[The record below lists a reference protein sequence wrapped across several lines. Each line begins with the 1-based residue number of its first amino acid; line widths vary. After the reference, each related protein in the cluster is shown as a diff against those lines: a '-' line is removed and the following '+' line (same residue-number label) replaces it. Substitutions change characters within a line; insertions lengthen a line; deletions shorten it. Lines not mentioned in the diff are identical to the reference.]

1 MQVST
6 SDASAQMSGYLR
18 MLVRRSWRRGWFVLK
33 DRVIYEYRAPQ
44 DVLALYSLPV
54 LGYQVDPINKVS
66 MPHMPY
72 LTIWY
77 WHYSNTYLPLYPP
90 FLLQH

>member
-1 MQVST
+1 MMQVSA

-72 LTIWY
+72 HLVLALLQ
-77 WHYSNTYLPLYPP
+77 HMPLYPP